1 MRPDDLIPREGWYPR
16 QARGGW
22 LSLRIGTA
30 LGITFLTCFVTGMI
44 SHFHQHPSLISL
56 PPEPAWGYA
65 VSQGLHV
72 TSGIVSLPL
81 LAVKLWSVAPR
92 FWKRPLVGGLLRM
105 AERAS
110 VLVLVA
116 SAIFEL
122 VTGLLNVAEIY
133 AFGFY
138 FPPVHYAVAWLA
150 IGAIVVH
157 VAVQLPQV
165 RRHWAEPEPDEPVVG
180 GLDRRDVLR
189 LAGVAALIA
198 AVSTAGDKIPAL
210 RPFGIFSQRS
220 GNGPQSLP
228 VNRSAAAAGVTV
240 TPDWRLHV
248 VDGEDEREFRLEDL
262 QALPQHTAQLPIA
275 CVEGWNA
282 WATWEG
288 VRLAEL
294 IGGADGVTALTVR
307 SPDPGGYGGSVVT
320 PATLNHPDALLA
332 LKLNG
337 ETLSLDHGYPARLIA
352 PNRPGAMQTKWV
364 TRIEVHR

>member
-1 MRPDDLIPREGWYPR
+1 MRPADLIPREGWYPR

-22 LSLRIGTA
+22 LSLRVGAA
-30 LGITFLTCFVTGMI
+30 LGVTFLTCFVTGMI
-44 SHFHQHPSLISL
+44 SHLHQSPGLVSL

-65 VSQGLHV
+65 LSQGLHV
-72 TSGIVSLPL
+72 TSGIVSVPL

-92 FWKRPLVGGLLRM
+92 FWKRPLAGGPLRM
-105 AERAS
+105 AERGS

-122 VTGLLNVAEIY
+122 VTGLLNVAQIY
-133 AFGFY
+133 VFGFY

-165 RRHWAEPEPDEPVVG
+165 RHHWGEADEPAAG

-189 LAGVAALIA
+189 LAGIAALVS
-198 AVSTAGDKIPAL
+198 AVATAGDKVPAL
-210 RPFGIFSQRS
+210 RPFGALSQRS
-220 GNGPQSLP
+220 GGGPQSLP
-228 VNRSAAAAGVTV
+228 VNRSAVAAGIAVS
-240 TPDWRLHV
+240 PDWRLLV
-248 VDGEDEREFRLEDL
+248 VDGAAKRELRLEDL
-262 QALPQHTAQLPIA
+262 RALPQHTAQLPIA

-294 IGGADGVTALTVR
+294 IGGAGGVTGLTVR
-307 SPDPGGYGGSVVT
+307 SPDPGGYGSSLVT
-320 PATLNHPDALLA
+320 PATLNHPDTLLA
-332 LKLNG
+332 LKVNG
-337 ETLSLDHGYPARLIA
+337 AALSLDHGYPARLIA

-364 TRIEVHR
+364 DRIEVYR